1 MIPSADEPDPAV
13 YHPAATGPAVEAGA
27 TAADDS
33 AVSDPAAVP
42 NPAAVLKAVGEVVV
56 EDRPV
61 PQPDPHQV
69 LVAIGAVGICGSDVH
84 YYQHGRIGDFVL
96 RAPMII
102 GHESAGYVVAVGDD
116 VDPTR
121 VGQLVAL
128 EPGVPCKECRQCQAG
143 RYNLC
148 PEVQFFATPPVDGSL
163 VKYVAIDAAFA
174 HPAPQGLS
182 AEQAA
187 MAEPVSVGVWA
198 SRKAEVT
205 LGDRVLI
212 TGAGPVG
219 LFAAQVARAFGAA
232 SVTLT
237 DLSEYRLQAAADL
250 GFNAQRAGAPLGE
263 DQYDVLFECS
273 GSAEAFTDGMR
284 ALDRA
289 GRAVVIGMGAEQ
301 LPVEVAALQGREL
314 SVSGIFRYRNCYPAA
329 VQLIAQ
335 GAVDVAAVV
344 THRFAIEDTED
355 ALTLARREPHSLK
368 AVVVP

>member
-1 MIPSADEPDPAV
+1 MTPIPDETDSANVPDR
-13 YHPAATGPAVEAGA
+13 AVEG
-27 TAADDS
+27 
-33 AVSDPAAVP
+33 DPAADSTGEADQVTVP
-42 NPAAVLKAVGEVVV
+42 NFAAVLRAVGEVVV
-56 EDRPV
+56 DERPV
-61 PQPDPHQV
+61 PQPAPHQV

-84 YYQHGRIGDFVL
+84 YYEHGRIGDFVL
-96 RAPMII
+96 KAPMII

-116 VDPTR
+116 VAPSR

-128 EPGVPCKECRQCQAG
+128 EPGVPCKNCQQCLAG

-148 PEVQFFATPPVDGSL
+148 PDMQFFATPPVDGSI
-163 VKYVAIDAAFA
+163 VKYLATDADFA

-198 SRKAEVT
+198 SRKAEVSV
-205 LGDRVLI
+205 GDRVLI

-237 DLSEYRLQAAADL
+237 DLSEYRLEIAADM

-263 DQYDVLFECS
+263 DQFDVLLECS
-273 GSAEAFTDGMR
+273 GAAEAFTAGMR

-289 GRAVVIGMGAEQ
+289 GRAVVVGMGAEQ
-301 LPVEVAALQGREL
+301 LPLEVAALQAREL
-314 SVSGIFRYRNCYPAA
+314 SVSGVFRYRSCYPAA
-329 VQLIAQ
+329 LELITS
-335 GAVDVAAVV
+335 GAVDVGPVL
-344 THRFAIEDTED
+344 THRFAMEDTED
-355 ALTLARREPHSLK
+355 ALTLGRREPHSLK
-368 AVVVP
+368 AVVVL